1 MRDSKAGEAI
11 NRSESFRI
19 LGKGV
24 KISEDSRTTGLN
36 NNTLVTGISG
46 CGKTGSYVTP
56 NLFSTKG
63 SIVVVDTKG
72 LLYRHC
78 AAALK
83 RRGYNTYLLNFVH
96 PENSA
101 PFNPL
106 DTVERYKK
114 KRKRV
119 VFPGISD
126 EDGKEIVPEAV
137 KVIEE
142 EKYRQQDLHRIA
154 SLLQPVNKCEKDP
167 FWPESAQIVI
177 VSLMAYVLEVLPRR
191 EQHFG
196 SVLRLFRQMCSE
208 IPRKGFTDVSFF
220 AELEEENPES
230 FAVKKYRM
238 YAPTFP
244 AERTWGSIAQFV
256 SNALQIFDF
265 EECRE
270 TFCRSGIDLS
280 ACGREKTALFVNIS
294 DTDRSMDSIVN
305 IFYTQLFQKLCN
317 EADANPDG
325 RLKVPVHIILD
336 DFAANV
342 YIPDFDKIVS
352 VIRSRDIS
360 VSIMLQSIS
369 QLKGLYSDG
378 QASTII
384 NNCDNMVYMGGQDV
398 ETAKFFADKAGK
410 LPENILQLDLNHE
423 WLFTRGQAARLLEK
437 IPPYSMGAD
446 EIAPIGSV
454 KPLSETNKEQ

>member
-1 MRDSKAGEAI
+1 MRNLNAAETI
-11 NRSESFRI
+11 NRAESFRI
-19 LGKGV
+19 LGKDV
-24 KISEDSRTTGLN
+24 KMSEDSRTTGLN

-72 LLYRHC
+72 LLYRQT

-83 RRGYNTYLLNFVH
+83 RRGYKTYLLDFVH
-96 PENSA
+96 PENSV

-106 DTVERYKK
+106 DTVERYKL
-114 KRKRV
+114 KRESV
-119 VFPGISD
+119 VFPGIWD
-126 EDGKEIVPEAV
+126 EDGEEIMPEETE
-137 KVIEE
+137 VIEE

-177 VSLMAYVLEVLPRR
+177 VSLIAYVMEVLPRR

-196 SVLRLFRQMCSE
+196 SVVRLFRQMCRE
-208 IPRKGFTDVSFF
+208 IPKKGFSDVSFF
-220 AELEEENPES
+220 AALEAEDPES
-230 FAVKKYRM
+230 FAVMKYRM
-238 YAPTFP
+238 YSPTFS
-244 AERTWGSIAQFV
+244 AERTWASIAQFV
-256 SNALQIFDF
+256 SNALQVFDF
-265 EECRE
+265 EECRGM
-270 TFCRSGIDLS
+270 FGKPGIDLS
-280 ACGREKTALFVNIS
+280 ACGREKTALFVNVS

-317 EADANPDG
+317 AADANPDG
-325 RLKVPVHIILD
+325 RLRVPVHIMLD

-384 NNCDNMVYMGGQDV
+384 NNCDTMVYMGGQDV

-410 LPENILQLDLNHE
+410 LPENILQLDLKHE
-423 WLFTRGQAARLLEK
+423 WLFTRGQAARMLEK

-446 EIAPIGSV
+446 DVFMTPSDPGSG
-454 KPLSETNKEQ
+454 SNKEQ